1 MIGTIL
7 KVIVAAIL
15 LMAIVAVAGVQGMS
29 DEKRKEYGHG
39 PKGQGRR

>member
-1 MIGTIL
+1 MIEAIL
-7 KVIVAAIL
+7 KVIFAALI

-29 DEKRKEYGHG
+29 DEKRKKYGHG